1 MLLVFSPGVRD
12 GGKHP
17 AVHRTNPDSRESP
30 SPECQEDLV
39 CETLLR
45 ASVHTLVKWRSQ
57 FHKHAREPS
66 YGSSESFL

>member
-45 ASVHTLVKWRSQ
+45 ASVHTLVKWRS
-57 FHKHAREPS
+57 
-66 YGSSESFL
+66 